1 MDKYYFTYRSKR
13 YNAVNVKPVLRIF
26 NMQEPHVRKLLN
38 EASCHISDAIKLDGT
53 GNVES
58 AVKHYSVVVEKLD
71 IALKDMT
78 GEKALFLYNK
88 ERAVVAKRIAIIW
101 AATHTSQSA

>member
-1 MDKYYFTYRSKR
+1 M
-13 YNAVNVKPVLRIF
+13 
-26 NMQEPHVRKLLN
+26 RKLLN
-38 EASCHISDAIKLDGT
+38 KASAHISDSIKLDGT

-58 AVKHYSVVVEKLD
+58 AVKRYSVVVEKLD

-78 GEKALFLYNK
+78 GEKALFPYSK

-101 AATHTSQSA
+101 SATHTSQSA